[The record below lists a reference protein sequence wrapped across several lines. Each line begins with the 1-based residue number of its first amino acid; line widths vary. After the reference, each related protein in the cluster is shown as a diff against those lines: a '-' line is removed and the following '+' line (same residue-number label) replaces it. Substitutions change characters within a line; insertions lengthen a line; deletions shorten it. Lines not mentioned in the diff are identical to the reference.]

1 MKSAVQQP
9 AVVIVG
15 GGVIGLSLA
24 YELANR
30 NWLVTVLERRE
41 VGREASWA
49 GAGILP
55 PAQLAS
61 AHHPLDQLA
70 GLTVQLHPQWAR
82 KLTAETGIDTGYRQ
96 CGGLYLAMT
105 SGEVAALHGQAASWR
120 EEQITVERLT
130 LDELR
135 GSEPALSAPI
145 ESGAIKAA
153 YRLPDEAQLRNPRH
167 LAALAQACR
176 QRGVRLVE
184 QAAVTG
190 FRTQGTRVEAVV
202 TSQGEFTADRFCL
215 TAGAWSSLLLRDLGI
230 ETGVLPIRGQMILFR
245 TDRPLLRQIVSAGP
259 RYLVPREDGRL
270 LAGSTEED
278 VGFHAETTVA
288 GLQELQNF
296 ATRLVPALR
305 DAQVERTWAGLRPG
319 TYDGLPYLGTL
330 PDWSNLVVAAG
341 HFRNGLY
348 LSPATAVV
356 IADVL
361 EERPAPID
369 LRLFRVSRG

>member
-1 MKSAVQQP
+1 MTSGVQQP
-9 AVVIVG
+9 AAVIVG

-24 YELANR
+24 YEL
-30 NWLVTVLERRE
+30 VTRSWQVTLLERRE

-55 PAQLAS
+55 PANHES
-61 AHHPLDQLA
+61 AHHPLEQLA
-70 GLTVQLHPQWAR
+70 GLTVQLHPTWAR
-82 KLTAETGIDTGYRQ
+82 RLADETGIDTGYRR
-96 CGGLYLAMT
+96 CGGLYLALT
-105 SGEVAALHGQAASWR
+105 SGEVAALHGQAATWR
-120 EEQITVERLT
+120 EEQIAVERLT
-130 LDELR
+130 LDELKTW
-135 GSEPALSAPI
+135 EPALTEPV
-145 ESGAIKAA
+145 ESRAIKAA

-190 FRTQGTRVEAVV
+190 FRTRGSRIAAVV
-202 TSQGEFTADRFCL
+202 TSQGEFSGDQVCL
-215 TAGAWSSLLLRDLGI
+215 TAGAWSSLLLRDLGV

-245 TDRPLLRQIVSAGP
+245 TERPLLQQIVSAGP
-259 RYLVPREDGRL
+259 RYLVPRDDGRL

-278 VGFHAETTVA
+278 VGFAPETTA
-288 GLQELQNF
+288 EGLQELQAF
-296 ATRLVPALR
+296 ATRLVPSLR
-305 DAQVERTWAGLRPG
+305 DAQIERTWTGLRPG
-319 TYDGLPYLGTL
+319 TYDGLPYLGQL
-330 PDWSNLVVAAG
+330 PGWSNLVVAAG

-356 IADVL
+356 IADLL
-361 EERPAPID
+361 EERPPPID